1 MPGEFAGR
9 KLKQRRKKFRW
20 SSEYYKR
27 RVLQLWKKDP
37 LEGAPMARGIVIEKR
52 AVEQRKP
59 ASGLTKCV
67 APDTQILLSNKCY
80 ITIEELKKYWR
91 NFQVFTY
98 SKNPGELE
106 ASPLIDYFELREKN
120 VLKLETEYGQKLIA
134 TEDHPIYTENGYIEA
149 GKLKDEK
156 VLVYPFF
163 PPKYETSKRVIVGEK
178 DIEKCIIGRKDNLK
192 KVIEDLKDKGLL
204 PLALDNPKLYILV
217 KLVAHVFGNGHLHI
231 SVRKDGYIRA
241 QFTASGRIEDLEEI
255 AKDIESLGY
264 TPSHIRKQ
272 ERISEVETE
281 NSTRIIKGTS
291 TTIQVFSLPFCVL
304 LMSLGAP
311 MGDKTLSSYEV
322 PKWIKN
328 GPKWIKR
335 LFLASFFGSKLEKPR
350 IKNDKTFY
358 PPCFSIRKSI
368 ELLKNGKKFIRDIKE
383 MLKEFGVEVSNVKLG
398 ELVVRKDGTK
408 TRKIYV
414 YLKSNHRNLLNLFG
428 KIGYEYQKER
438 EILARYATA
447 YLLFK
452 KRLMERRQKAYQITT
467 KLRKKGLSTSK
478 IVDKLKQL
486 SFEEINRD
494 IINSWVSV
502 KIKNTK
508 MIGRTVKCIRFSEW
522 LRKATYGLPKN
533 GMVWGKIIKKEKS
546 LIDKVIDFT
555 TSSENHNFF
564 ANSILTSNCVRVQL
578 IKNNIQVTAHVPG
591 VGAIDKISEHDE
603 VLIEKVGGG
612 QGGSK
617 GSMVGIKYRVIAVNG
632 VALSEILKG
641 KKQKPAR

>member
-20 SSEYYKR
+20 SSEAYKR

-67 APDTQILLSNKCY
+67 APDTQILLPNKCY
-80 ITIEELKKYWR
+80 LTIKELKKHWS
-91 NFQVFTY
+91 NIQVLTY

-106 ASPLIDYFELREKN
+106 ASPLIDYFEVNESN
-120 VLKLETEYGQKLIA
+120 VFKLETEYGQKLIA
-134 TEDHPIYTENGYIEA
+134 TEDHPIYTERGYIEV
-149 GKLKDEK
+149 GKLKNER
-156 VLVYPFF
+156 VLIYPFF
-163 PPKYETSKRVIVGEK
+163 PPKYEISKRVVVGEK
-178 DIEKCIIGRKDNLK
+178 DIEKCIVGNKVNMK
-192 KVIEDLKDKGLL
+192 KIIKDLKNKGLL
-204 PLALDNPKLYILV
+204 PLTLDNPKLPILV
-217 KLVAHVFGNGHLHI
+217 KLVAHTFGNAHLHI

-241 QFTASGRIEDLEEI
+241 QFVSSGRIEDLKEI
-255 AKDIESLGY
+255 KEDLESLGY
-264 TPSHIRKQ
+264 TPCEIRKQ
-272 ERISEVETE
+272 ERISKVETE
-281 NSTRIIKGTS
+281 NRTRIIKGVS
-291 TTIQVFSLPFCVL
+291 YTIRVFSLSFCIL
-304 LMSLGAP
+304 LKALGAP
-311 MGDKTLSSYEV
+311 VGDKVLSSYEV
-322 PKWIKN
+322 PKWVKK
-328 GPKWIKR
+328 GPKWVKR
-335 LFLASFFGSKLEKPR
+335 LFLASYFGSELEKPR

-358 PPCFSIRKSI
+358 PPSFSINKSI
-368 ELLKNGKKFIRDIKE
+368 ELLENSKKFIRDIKE
-383 MLKEFGVEVSNVKLG
+383 MLKEFWVEVSNVKLG
-398 ELVVRKDGTK
+398 EVVVRKDGTK

-414 YLKSNHRNLLNLFG
+414 YLKSNHQNLINLFG

-452 KRLMERRQKAYQITT
+452 KKLMERRQEAYKITI
-467 KLRKKGLSTSK
+467 KLRKEGLSITK
-478 IVDKLKQL
+478 IAEKLQQL
-486 SFEEINRD
+486 GFEGINRG
-494 IINSWVSV
+494 IINYWVSA
-502 KIKNTK
+502 KIKNAK
-508 MIGRTVKCIRFSEW
+508 LIGRTAKCVGFSEW
-522 LRKATYGLPKN
+522 LRKATYSLPKN
-533 GMVWGKIIKKEKS
+533 GMVWGRIIKKERS
-546 LIDKVIDFT
+546 LSDKVIDFT
-555 TSSENHNFF
+555 TLSENHNFF

-617 GSMVGIKYRVIAVNG
+617 GSMVGIKYKVIAVNG